1 MLTSAILLPSLTSVV
16 PWSVAS
22 TGPLDMAS
30 TLPKRVLV
38 IDDNIDLADTFAMLL
53 EAWGYVVQT
62 AYSGASGLEA
72 VSSFSPDV
80 VICDI
85 GMPQMSGHDF
95 ARRIRAANSWGSPML
110 IAVSGWGDAHTQ
122 AASIAAGFK
131 VHLTKPVVLDDVLAA
146 MCDPWPVARG

>member
-1 MLTSAILLPSLTSVV
+1 MLMSAILLPSLTSVV

-30 TLPKRVLV
+30 TVPKRVLV
-38 IDDNIDLADTFAMLL
+38 IDDNVDLADTFAMLL
-53 EAWGYVVQT
+53 EASGHVVRAT
-62 AYSGASGLEA
+62 YSGASGLEA
-72 VSSFSPDV
+72 VLSFLPDV

-85 GMPQMSGHDF
+85 GMPEMSGHDV
-95 ARRIRAANSWGSPML
+95 ARRIRAANPAGGPRL
-110 IAVSGWGDAHTQ
+110 IAVSGWGDARAQ

-146 MCDPWPVARG
+146 MCAPWPHAQG